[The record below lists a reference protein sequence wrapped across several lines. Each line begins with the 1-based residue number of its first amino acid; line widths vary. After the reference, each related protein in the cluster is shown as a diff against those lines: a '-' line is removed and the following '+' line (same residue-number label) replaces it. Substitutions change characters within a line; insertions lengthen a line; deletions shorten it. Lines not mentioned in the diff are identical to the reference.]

1 MSATLQEACYENTTA
16 VYMALE
22 LSNKQWKVL
31 IGDGHHHRHKT
42 VGNGNDVGCNS
53 RPARRWSKMGDGD
66 GDVIKYSLVNNPG

>member
-31 IGDGHHHRHKT
+31 IGDGHHHLCVPKIRNT
-42 VGNGNDVGCNS
+42 VISKRSWYLCSCGQPLVGVEK
-53 RPARRWSKMGDGD
+53 AA
-66 GDVIKYSLVNNPG
+66 

>member
-1 MSATLQEACYENTTA
+1 MSASLQEASYENTTA

-42 VGNGNDVGCNS
+42 VIAGDIAGLLEQTALFLVS
-53 RPARRWSKMGDGD
+53 RWYAGLGKPRAEH
-66 GDVIKYSLVNNPG
+66 P